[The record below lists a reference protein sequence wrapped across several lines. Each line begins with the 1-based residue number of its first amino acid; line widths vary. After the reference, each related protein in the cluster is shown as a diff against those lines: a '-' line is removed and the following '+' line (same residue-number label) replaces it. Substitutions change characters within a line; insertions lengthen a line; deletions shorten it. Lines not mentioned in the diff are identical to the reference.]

1 MYNIA
6 VSGLTIIVLNDE
18 FPLVDAVE
26 LEFEFM
32 IVGALALAQLIKLLN
47 EPDSVTLHRYLQQ
60 LSQVN
65 IAQKLQEFLQ

>member
-26 LEFEFM
+26 LEFEFV
-32 IVGALALAQLIKLLN
+32 IVGALALVQLIKLLN

-60 LSQVN
+60 LPQVN
-65 IAQKLQEFLQ
+65 II